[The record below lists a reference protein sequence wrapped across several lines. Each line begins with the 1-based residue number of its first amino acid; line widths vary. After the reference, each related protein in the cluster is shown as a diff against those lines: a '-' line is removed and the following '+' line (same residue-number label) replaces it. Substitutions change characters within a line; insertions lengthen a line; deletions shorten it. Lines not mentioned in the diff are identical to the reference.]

1 MPDYNHRQIE
11 TKWQKFW
18 KDRKKFKA
26 EARTDKPKCYVLSMY
41 PYPSGALHMG
51 HVINYTISDVIVRY
65 RMMGGNNVL
74 SPMGWDSFGLPAEN
88 AAIKAGLHPED
99 SIRKNVTKMREQM
112 RRAGWAYDWDREVAT
127 SHPGYYKWT
136 QWLFLQF
143 YKAGQAYK
151 KMAAVNWCPKDNTVL
166 ANEQVHDGQCER
178 CGTPVEQRDLEQ
190 WFFRMSGDAERLL
203 NNLDQLIGWP
213 EKVLKMQ
220 TEWIGRS
227 EGARIDFHVTE
238 TGDPMPVFTTRPD
251 TVYGVTFMSIA
262 PEHPLVEKLV
272 KELPPEGRDGSPA
285 PDRIMEAVGD
295 MRRRGTAE
303 RERADMEKIGVFTG
317 YHVTNP
323 LNGDEVPLYVA
334 NFALMTYGT
343 GAVMSVPAH
352 DQRDFEFARKYNLPV
367 KVVIQPPDN
376 ELDPKKMTEAYVDDG
391 VQANSGPFDGI
402 PNREA
407 MAKITEHLA
416 KNGWGEGTIN
426 YRLRDWLLSRQRYW
440 GAPIPIIYCEACGE
454 VPVPDED
461 LPVLL
466 PRDVEFRPTG
476 DSPLA
481 LCPEFVN
488 TTCPKCGGPA
498 KRETDTMDTFVDSSW
513 YFLRYLSP
521 RDEQR
526 PFDPKEVEHW
536 MPVDQYIGGIEH
548 ATMHLIYCRYFTHVL
563 HDLGLVPFEE
573 PVTNLFCQG
582 MVCKEAYYCQKCKW
596 LPEEEVE
603 NGHCKTCGSEV
614 HGEVAKMSKSKL
626 NVVSPDEIMNQ
637 LGADTLRLYILSDT
651 PPERDQLWSEEG
663 LMGAHRFLNRLWNT
677 VHDNLDVGAVREP
690 PGAAMKTDE
699 LNKTSR
705 DLHRK
710 THDTIRRVTAGIE
723 DNFHFNTAISGVME
737 LVGQTRDAVVSG
749 EADPAVV
756 REALGS
762 AVMLLS
768 PIVPHIS
775 EELWGAMGG
784 EGTILDQPWPTYDE
798 AALAVEEVEMAV
810 QVNGKVRA
818 RLVLPSD
825 ITADLAKEAALA
837 DSGVQKHL
845 EGKTV
850 KHIRVVP
857 GRLIAIVAK

>member
-1 MPDYNHRQIE
+1 MGDYNYRQLE
-11 TKWQKFW
+11 PKWQRFW
-18 KDRKKFKA
+18 KD
-26 EARTDKPKCYVLSMY
+26 
-41 PYPSGALHMG
+41 PSGVLHMG
-51 HVINYTISDVIVRY
+51 HVINYTIGDVIVRY
-65 RMMGGNNVL
+65 RMMQGWNVL

-88 AAIKAGLHPED
+88 AAIKAGLHPQD
-99 SIRKNVTKMREQM
+99 SIRNNVGKMREQM
-112 RRAGWAYDWDREVAT
+112 RKAGWAYDWGTEVAT

-166 ANEQVHDGQCER
+166 SNEQVHDGQCER

-190 WFFRMSGDAERLL
+190 WFFRMSGDAQRLL
-203 NNLDQLIGWP
+203 NNLDQLTGWP
-213 EKVLKMQ
+213 EKVRKMQ

-251 TVYGVTFMSIA
+251 TVYGVTFMCIA
-262 PEHPLVEKLV
+262 AEHPLVEKLV
-272 KELPPEGRDGSPA
+272 KELPPEGKDGSP
-285 PDRIMEAVGD
+285 PPERIVEAVRD

-303 RERADMEKIGVFTG
+303 REQADMEKVGVFTG
-317 YHVTNP
+317 FHVTNP
-323 LNGDEVPLYVA
+323 VNGDEVPLYVA

-352 DQRDFEFARKYNLPV
+352 DQRDFEFARKYDLPV
-367 KVVIQPPDN
+367 KVVIRPADN

-391 VQANSGPFDGI
+391 VQVNSGPFDGI
-402 PNREA
+402 PNRKA
-407 MAKITEHLA
+407 MAKITEYLA
-416 KNGWGEGTIN
+416 KNGWGEGTVN

-440 GAPIPIIYCEACGE
+440 GAPIPIIYCDSCGE
-454 VPVPDED
+454 VPVPEKD

-521 RDEQR
+521 REEKR
-526 PFDPKEVEHW
+526 PFDPEEVEHW
-536 MPVDQYIGGIEH
+536 MPVDQYVGGIEH

-582 MVCKEAYYCQKCKW
+582 MVCKEAYYCPKCKW
-596 LPEEEVE
+596 LPEDDVE
-603 NGHCKTCGSEV
+603 RGLCKKCGAEV
-614 HGEVAKMSKSKL
+614 HAAVAKMSKSKL
-626 NVVSPDEIMNQ
+626 NVVSPDEIMKK
-637 LGADTLRLYILSDT
+637 LGADTLRLYILADT

-663 LMGAHRFLNRLWNT
+663 LAGSHRFLKRLWNT
-677 VHDNLDVGAVREP
+677 VQENSDMVKSAGDSVRADALDKV
-690 PGAAMKTDE
+690 
-699 LNKTSR
+699 SR

-710 THDTIRRVTAGIE
+710 THDTIRRVTASIE

-737 LVGQTRDAVVSG
+737 LVARTRDAMASG
-749 EADPAVV
+749 DARPTAV
-756 REALGS
+756 REALAS
-762 AVMLLS
+762 AVLLLS
-768 PIVPHIS
+768 PIVPHVA
-775 EELWGAMGG
+775 EELWQAIGG

-798 AALAVEEVEMAV
+798 AALAVEDVEMAV

-818 RLVLPSD
+818 RLTLPSD
-825 ITADLAKEAALA
+825 IAEDAAREAALA
-837 DSGVQKHL
+837 DARVQRHL